1 MQIRSVG
8 IDLGKTTFH
17 LGSFVVQVESV
28 FQSTPSRGGR
38 PALKYQEPQPGCF
51 NPRPRAGGDFITAR
65 TRSFRTCFNPRPRA
79 GGDSY
84 RSPMSDRSLTVS
96 IHAPARGATP
106 LARSIGPSA
115 GRFNPRPRAGGDDC
129 NADIYRG
136 PSRFNPRPRARGD
149 FR

>member
-51 NPRPRAGGDFITAR
+51 NPRPRAGGDVFIS
-65 TRSFRTCFNPRPRA
+65 RSVS
-79 GGDSY
+79 G
-84 RSPMSDRSLTVS
+84 RSIVS
-96 IHAPARGATP
+96 IHAPARGAT
-106 LARSIGPSA
+106 AHTIDTSMR
-115 GRFNPRPRAGGDDC
+115 
-129 NADIYRG
+129 
-136 PSRFNPRPRARGD
+136 
-149 FR
+149 

>member
-51 NPRPRAGGDFITAR
+51 NPRPRAGGD
-65 TRSFRTCFNPRPRA
+65 
-79 GGDSY
+79 
-84 RSPMSDRSLTVS
+84 
-96 IHAPARGATP
+96 
-106 LARSIGPSA
+106 
-115 GRFNPRPRAGGDDC
+115 DC